1 MHSQECSMSHI
12 FTVEVSG
19 INTNRDDYENV
30 LYGVGCDDALIVVID
45 DKLYLDFDREAE
57 SFERAVDLASRD
69 IERAGGKI
77 IRVMPTAE

>member
-1 MHSQECSMSHI
+1 MSHI

-19 INTNRDDYENV
+19 ISTKGDDYENV

-57 SFERAVDLASRD
+57 SFERAVDSASRD

-77 IRVMPTAE
+77 IRVMPTVE